1 MSIITVTDNTTFTVN
16 FLDIYREIVKTFLIN
31 KILEFPNS
39 GHNTEKQNQFD
50 VLFITPTNLASNFYK
65 TDFFITSLIV
75 DGVQVKGKQD
85 LDGLQY
91 TDITSVDEQIY
102 FNFED

>member
-39 GHNTEKQNQFD
+39 GHNTEKQN
-50 VLFITPTNLASNFYK
+50 
-65 TDFFITSLIV
+65 
-75 DGVQVKGKQD
+75 
-85 LDGLQY
+85 
-91 TDITSVDEQIY
+91 
-102 FNFED
+102 